1 MDKELI
7 RAMIV
12 ADEKRLQRAIKQKQK
27 SCREAIKL
35 LQATD
40 IDKRLELID
49 YLFADKVEEVIE
61 FHLRKNYEKPDLG
74 FGELK

>member
-1 MDKELI
+1 MEKDQI

-12 ADEKRLQRAIKQKQK
+12 ADEKRLQRAFKQKQK

-35 LQATD
+35 VQATD
-40 IDKRLELID
+40 IDKRLEMID

-61 FHLRKNYEKPDLG
+61 FYLRKNYQISDLG
-74 FGELK
+74 FGDLK